1 MASRIMHLA
10 ISYELEK
17 VLSIKDKNRFCIGHL
32 LPDAVLSANK
42 WEINTHFVEIFD
54 KGKRKH
60 FNFHEFFDK
69 YKKEIISG

>member
-32 LPDAVLSANK
+32 LPDVCLMK
-42 WEINTHFVEIFD
+42 LKLLLMT
-54 KGKRKH
+54 
-60 FNFHEFFDK
+60 
-69 YKKEIISG
+69 